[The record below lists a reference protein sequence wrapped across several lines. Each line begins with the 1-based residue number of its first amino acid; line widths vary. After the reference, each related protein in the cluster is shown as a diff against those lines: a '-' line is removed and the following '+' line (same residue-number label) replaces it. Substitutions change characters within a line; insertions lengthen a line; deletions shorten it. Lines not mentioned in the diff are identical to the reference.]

1 MALTK
6 TVTAVDEW
14 EEVGQNA
21 VREGAT
27 IDVSSNYETVLH
39 IIAALSTETAHT
51 GTKIEIQVSSNTS
64 GDEDWSTLVSFLTDS
79 GTANSETI
87 NDNPLTSGSTTIA
100 VTSTTGFLADE
111 VRFIFIEDG
120 TVANSEIALL
130 VSHVADTSIT
140 IQDPTTNEHANTV
153 NMFNIVNTFN
163 IEIPS
168 AVSRCRV
175 IYDNTFDSNGS
186 TIHTMCRRSNI
197 TGI

>member
-6 TVTAVDEW
+6 SVTAVDEW
-14 EEVGQNA
+14 AEIAQNA

-27 IDVSSNYETVLH
+27 IDVSGNYETVLH

-64 GDEDWSTLVSFLTDS
+64 GDEDWLTLVSFITDS

-87 NDNPLTSGSTTIA
+87 DDNPLTAGSTTIT
-100 VTSTTGFLADE
+100 VTSTTGYEADE
-111 VRFIFIEDG
+111 TKFIFIEDG

-130 VSHVADTSIT
+130 VSHVTNTSIT
-140 IQDPTTNEHANTV
+140 IQDGTTNEHANTV
-153 NMFNIVNTFN
+153 NVFNIVNTYN
-163 IEIPS
+163 IEVPS
-168 AVSRCRV
+168 AISRVRV
-175 IYDNTFDSNGS
+175 IYDNTFDSDGS